1 MRIWY
6 RSNGDPVEIWLGSR
20 GVHQGSDED
29 LEGIP
34 DGLWWGSDGD
44 LVGIWWDAKTLR
56 FTRARA
62 RVMDI

>member
-1 MRIWY
+1 MEIQW
-6 RSNGDPVEIWLGSR
+6 RSGGDLV

-34 DGLWWGSDGD
+34 DGVWWGSDGD